1 MFMLNSNISIISVS
15 QLNTYLKGIIDENEV
30 FSNLLVKGEISN
42 LKYHPSGHI
51 YFSLKDNESVIKCVM
66 FNSYTNNLNFKLNEG
81 DKIIVSGTLS
91 VYLQGGTY
99 QIYVKNIEK
108 DGIGNLYLE
117 YEKLKKKLE
126 NEGVF
131 SSYHK
136 KQLPK
141 YPFKIG
147 VATSSSGAALRDVVS
162 IIKRRWPLASI
173 IVFPCLVQG
182 NDADKSIIEALE
194 NSKKV
199 NIDVMIVGRGG
210 GSIEDLWC
218 FNSEKL
224 AYYIYDYPIPIV
236 SAVGHE
242 TDFTICDFVSDVRAP
257 TPSAA
262 AEMATPDIV
271 NVINELNKSKNDL
284 KKFIDTSIDNNK
296 MLISNLGMSF
306 SRESLFNLINNK
318 KNNVKNQ
325 LLVMNNY
332 ASNLYKDNLLVISK
346 EINDLKNAFK
356 NNLDKNRHE
365 LMKTI
370 SVLDNIS
377 PLKVLLRGYS
387 VVKSSEKT
395 INSVKDINVDD
406 VVQVRV
412 SDGKFYASVTKKEEK

>member
-1 MFMLNSNISIISVS
+1 MLNSNISIISVS

-126 NEGVF
+126 NEGIF
-131 SSYHK
+131 SMYHK
-136 KQLPK
+136 KELPK

-147 VATSSSGAALRDVVS
+147 VATSSSGAALRDIVS

-173 IVFPCLVQG
+173 VVFPCIVQG

-194 NSKKV
+194 NSKKT
-199 NIDVMIVGRGG
+199 NIEVMIVGRGG

-224 AYYIYDYPIPIV
+224 AYYIYDYPIPII

-242 TDFTICDFVSDVRAP
+242 TDFTICDFVCDKRAP

-262 AEMATPDIV
+262 AELATPNIE
-271 NVINELNKSKNDL
+271 NVISDLDKCKLDLNK
-284 KKFIDTSIDNNK
+284 FITNIINNNK
-296 MLISNLGMSF
+296 MLISNLSMSF
-306 SRESLFNLINNK
+306 NKESLFNLISNK
-318 KNNVKNQ
+318 KDNIKNQ
-325 LLVMNNY
+325 LLIMNNY
-332 ASNLYKDNLLVISK
+332 ASNLYKDNLLIINK
-346 EINDLKNAFK
+346 EVNDLKNAF
-356 NNLDKNRHE
+356 NANLDKNKHE
-365 LMKTI
+365 LMNTI

-387 VVKSSEKT
+387 VVKNSEKT
-395 INSVKDINVDD
+395 INSVKDINVND

>member
-1 MFMLNSNISIISVS
+1 MLNSNISIISVS

-117 YEKLKKKLE
+117 YEKLKRKLE
-126 NEGVF
+126 NEGIF
-131 SSYHK
+131 SMYHK
-136 KQLPK
+136 KELPK
-141 YPFKIG
+141 YPFRIG
-147 VATSSSGAALRDVVS
+147 VATSSSGAALRDIVS

-194 NSKKV
+194 NSKKTNV
-199 NIDVMIVGRGG
+199 EVMIVGRGG

-224 AYYIYDYPIPIV
+224 AYYIYDYPIPII

-242 TDFTICDFVSDVRAP
+242 TDFTICDFVCDKRAP

-262 AEMATPDIV
+262 AELATPNIE
-271 NVINELNKSKNDL
+271 NVISDLDKCKLDLNK
-284 KKFIDTSIDNNK
+284 FITNIINNNK
-296 MLISNLGMSF
+296 MLISNLSMSF
-306 SRESLFNLINNK
+306 NKESLFNLINNK
-318 KNNVKNQ
+318 KDNIKNQ
-325 LLVMNNY
+325 LLIMNNY
-332 ASNLYKDNLLVISK
+332 ASNLYKDNLLIINK
-346 EINDLKNAFK
+346 EVNDLKNAF
-356 NNLDKNRHE
+356 NVNLDKNKHE
-365 LMKTI
+365 LMNTI

-387 VVKSSEKT
+387 VVKNSEKT
-395 INSVKDINVDD
+395 INSVKDINIDD